1 VIRRSHIY
9 TVHLP
14 PARGGRTPGIED
26 AAFVKD
32 GFCWPAL
39 FFAVI
44 WLIYRRMWLVLL
56 GYLVVAVGI
65 AWLAVSL
72 AEPAQTGIACL
83 FAIWFALEANNL
95 RRWTLEGTGW
105 RTIGVSEGSD
115 LLDAERNFYAG
126 EDLAVPVPPVPPAPP
141 DRPAVPPTPQP
152 PQTPV
157 VGLFPEPRPR

>member
-1 VIRRSHIY
+1 METRS
-9 TVHLP
+9 V
-14 PARGGRTPGIED
+14 EE

-39 FFAVI
+39 FIAVI

-56 GYLVVAVGI
+56 AYLVAAVGL
-65 AWLAVSL
+65 AWLTMSL
-72 AEPAQTGIACL
+72 AEPAATGIAIL

-105 RTIGVSEGSD
+105 RMIGVSEGRD
-115 LLDAERNFYAG
+115 RLAAEYNFYAA
-126 EDLAVPVPPVPPAPP
+126 DQSLTVPVPPVPPAPP
-141 DRPAVPPTPQP
+141 SPPERPAVPPTPQP